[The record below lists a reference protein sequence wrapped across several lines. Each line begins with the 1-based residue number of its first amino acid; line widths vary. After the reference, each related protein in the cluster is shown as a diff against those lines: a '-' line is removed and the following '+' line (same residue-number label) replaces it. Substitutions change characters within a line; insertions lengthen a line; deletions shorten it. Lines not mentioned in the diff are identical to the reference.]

1 MNKLL
6 DQLENRPGCDP
17 TPEEIGHRIIKP
29 LEDLKSIVRNGYGME
44 LDDVSKKHLDEV
56 LKRTIVK
63 NVPFYKQQYVF
74 RLIKMH

>member
-1 MNKLL
+1 M
-6 DQLENRPGCDP
+6 
-17 TPEEIGHRIIKP
+17 
-29 LEDLKSIVRNGYGME
+29 EDLKSIVRNGYGME

-74 RLIKMH
+74 RLIKMHQTDFVAWNTETVKWLY